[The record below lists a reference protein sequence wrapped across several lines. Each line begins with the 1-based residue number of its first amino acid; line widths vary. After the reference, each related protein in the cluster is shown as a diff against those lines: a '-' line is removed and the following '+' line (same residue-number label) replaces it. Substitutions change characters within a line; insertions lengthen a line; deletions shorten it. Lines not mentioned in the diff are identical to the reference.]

1 MTAETS
7 KSLAGTLYEWL
18 QVMVATVLT
27 AVVVFTFGFRL
38 IRVDGE
44 SMRETLQD
52 GDLLVAAV
60 GPFRGEYRAGDI
72 LIVAR
77 RDFRGGEP
85 IVKRV
90 IALEGQTVD
99 IDFAAGTVCV
109 DGEILTE
116 PYIREPTWTP
126 EGTVFPLTV
135 PEGCLFLMGD
145 NRNDSEDSRSA
156 GLGPV
161 DRRCVIGQVV
171 LLAVPGETADL
182 ERREWSRAGSPGR

>member
-1 MTAETS
+1 MTAEA
-7 KSLAGTLYEWL
+7 LAGLRRTVYEWV
-18 QVMVATVLT
+18 QIMVVTVLA
-27 AVVVFTFGFRL
+27 AVALFTFGFRL

-60 GPFRGEYRAGDI
+60 GPLRGEYRAGDI

-77 RDFRGGEP
+77 RDFHGGEP

-90 IALEGQTVD
+90 VALEGQTVD
-99 IDFAAGTVCV
+99 VDFDAGVVYV
-109 DGEILTE
+109 DGRALSE

-126 EGTVFPLTV
+126 EGTAFPLTV

-156 GLGPV
+156 ALGPV
-161 DRRCVIGQVV
+161 DRRCVIGRVV
-171 LLAVPGETADL
+171 LLAVPGETAEL
-182 ERREWSRAGSPGR
+182 ERREWNRAGRLGR